1 MPYFISFIFMLIQAV
16 SAVNPSYKPNVIYK
30 PSFIENRRD
39 YPKSK
44 QLAKQNSYKFN
55 QPVKSE
61 NTISKFALKL
71 LQDWIRWILIVLP
84 IYFAVN
90 YPPLLKNLGIPE
102 PQAGMARLG
111 ILITLTVSLLIKN

>member
-16 SAVNPSYKPNVIYK
+16 SAVNPSYKPYVIYK

-39 YPKSK
+39 YPISK
-44 QLAKQNSYKFN
+44 QLAKPNSYKFN

-90 YPPLLKNLGIPE
+90 YPPL
-102 PQAGMARLG
+102 M
-111 ILITLTVSLLIKN
+111 ILIKVSISNFYLHESEKETLVTWTGR